1 MTASTA
7 DVLPIGPDASASGS
21 RVAPSPSLRTSRL
34 NLMRGGYLLMA
45 VGLALTK
52 WPLLGRAASLP
63 AFEGVVVAL
72 LTAMS
77 LLALLGLRY
86 PVRMMPLLIFESLWK
101 VIWLAVVGIP
111 YLAAH
116 GTNAELDRILVNVSM
131 VVVIIAVTPWDHV
144 WKRYVMAP
152 GDAWR

>member
-1 MTASTA
+1 
-7 DVLPIGPDASASGS
+7 
-21 RVAPSPSLRTSRL
+21 
-34 NLMRGGYLLMA
+34 MRAGYLLMG

-63 AFEGVVVAL
+63 PFEGVVVAL

-86 PVRMMPLLIFESLWK
+86 PVRMMPLLILESLWK

-111 YLAAH
+111 YLAA
-116 GTNAELDRILVNVSM
+116 GGANAELDRILVNVSL
-131 VVVIIAVTPWDHV
+131 VVVILAVTPWDV
-144 WKRYVMAP
+144 AWKRYVRAP
-152 GDAWR
+152 GDGWR